1 MNTCLEHTIAL
12 RFKLIMFGITIDGEL
27 RILNDNKSVV
37 YSSSKLESTL
47 NNKNNPVAYHL
58 VRWNVAA
65 GVIRIGWIKG
75 ISNKADA
82 FTKRLS
88 VSRRSKLF
96 GDWTY

>member
-1 MNTCLEHTIAL
+1 MEHIIAL
-12 RFKLIMFGITIDGEL
+12 RFKLRMFGIPIYGDSM
-27 RILNDNKSVV
+27 ILNDNKSVV

-75 ISNKADA
+75 ISNIVDA
-82 FTKRLS
+82 FTKQLAAA
-88 VSRRSKLF
+88 RRSKLF
-96 GDWTY
+96 GDWTH